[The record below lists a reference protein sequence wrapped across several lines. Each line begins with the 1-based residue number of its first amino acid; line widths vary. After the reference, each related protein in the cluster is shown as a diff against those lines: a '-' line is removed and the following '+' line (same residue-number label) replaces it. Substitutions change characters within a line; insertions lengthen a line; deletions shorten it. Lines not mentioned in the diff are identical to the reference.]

1 MNHIEYINNL
11 KSSMKTYFD
20 IFENFDI
27 LGNAFP
33 LYGKSLVRNERYAI
47 SKKLVTDAYE
57 NYEHIFVQW
66 KNDNVGE
73 NTIKEFIDFLKSAVG
88 NLITPNEEHM
98 STIITGIYIT
108 DETFTPK
115 ARELGVK
122 FKFNKNFAL
131 GLKGW
136 CHIQLVLVELG
147 TNQIYTNKKGKNSKS
162 IYKAILK

>member
-11 KSSMKTYFD
+11 KSSMKAYFN

-27 LGNAFP
+27 LGNTFP

-47 SKKLVTDAYE
+47 SKKLV
-57 NYEHIFVQW
+57 
-66 KNDNVGE
+66 GE
-73 NTIKEFIDFLKSAVG
+73 NTIREFIDFLKSAVD

-147 TNQIYTNKKGKNSKS
+147 TNQIYTNKKGKHSKS